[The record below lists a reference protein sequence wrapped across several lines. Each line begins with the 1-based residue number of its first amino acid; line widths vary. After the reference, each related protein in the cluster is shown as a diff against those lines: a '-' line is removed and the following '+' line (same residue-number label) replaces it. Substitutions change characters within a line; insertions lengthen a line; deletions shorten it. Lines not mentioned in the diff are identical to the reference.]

1 MSSKLYRY
9 QAKSIDGM
17 LSQLIRYVANGGH
30 YFYIRVRVPQGKDPT
45 AIAERLL
52 DRYDIRKARWQR
64 KRRHLKDTA
73 SIHLLQY
80 REVIVIILTKGKH
93 EKFYC
98 DHHSTVG
105 DIRRTA
111 LKLFGYSI
119 RYSYS
124 ELERRNKVFVRLD
137 DKTRRMLEAHML
149 AIATWDA
156 YRDRTAMEKE
166 FHSLRYQPYEP
177 VYAQL
182 VAIAKKVNKVRRR
195 RGFEKIALSCIRT
208 KRRLGPVFAESAG
221 AERAA

>member
-93 EKFYC
+93 EKFYR
-98 DHHSTVG
+98 DHHSTVR
-105 DIRRTA
+105 DIRRNCA
-111 LKLFGYSI
+111 EIVWL
-119 RYSYS
+119 
-124 ELERRNKVFVRLD
+124 
-137 DKTRRMLEAHML
+137 
-149 AIATWDA
+149 
-156 YRDRTAMEKE
+156 
-166 FHSLRYQPYEP
+166 FHSL
-177 VYAQL
+177 L
-182 VAIAKKVNKVRRR
+182 V
-195 RGFEKIALSCIRT
+195 F
-208 KRRLGPVFAESAG
+208 G
-221 AERAA
+221 ARAALQGLRAAR